1 MKTRIH
7 AAAGSIALVTIS
19 GFWLSTLISEL
30 FLSQAAI
37 TTVKTAVLYG
47 MILLIPALA
56 TTGATG
62 AALGKGMK
70 LPLVQ
75 AKTRRMKLIAMNGL
89 GILLPSAI
97 FLAMKAQAGSFE
109 GLFYAVQLLELCAGA
124 LNITLLA
131 LNMRDGI
138 ALSRRRKAAMAR

>member
-7 AAAGSIALVTIS
+7 AAAGSIALMIIS

-30 FLSQAAI
+30 FLGEAAI
-37 TTVKTAVLYG
+37 ATVKTSVLYG
-47 MILLIPALA
+47 MAVLIPALA

-62 AALGKGMK
+62 TSLGKGMK
-70 LPLVQ
+70 LPQ
-75 AKTRRMKLIAMNGL
+75 IKAKTRRMKLVAFNG
-89 GILLPSAI
+89 IVFLLPSAI
-97 FLAMKAQAGSFE
+97 FLAMKAQAGAFD
-109 GLFYAVQLLELCAGA
+109 GVFYTVQLLEFCAGA
-124 LNITLLA
+124 VNITLLS